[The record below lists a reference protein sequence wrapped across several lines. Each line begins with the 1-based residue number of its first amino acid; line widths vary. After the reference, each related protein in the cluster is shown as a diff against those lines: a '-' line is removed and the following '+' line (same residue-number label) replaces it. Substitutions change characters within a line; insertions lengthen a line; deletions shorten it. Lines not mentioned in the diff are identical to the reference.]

1 MLEGSMTALITPFK
15 NNKLDEFNYESLI
28 KRQIKNGIN
37 IVVPVGTTGE
47 SATLSHEEHRRCIE
61 IAVQTCKNTNVRV
74 MAGAGSN
81 STKEAISL
89 AKFAQKQ
96 GADGV
101 LSITPYY
108 NKPSQEGLYEHFK
121 TIANGIDIPLTLYN
135 VPSRTGIELENDTII
150 RLCDNVNNIKN
161 IKEASGSLQKV
172 VELFSKRPDIG
183 IISGEDTLNYSI
195 LACGGTGFISV
206 SSNLVPDKLSKLF
219 NFMSNKDFIK
229 ARELNDDLVELN
241 KVLFL
246 QSNPIPV
253 KAAMYILGLLDSL
266 EYRLPLLKPSKE
278 IMDSLELVLKNY
290 DIVGV

>member
-37 IVVPVGTTGE
+37 VVVPVGTTGE